1 MIDALKKKYEA
12 AVRAKALMALER
24 DKLRAM
30 VGRPYH
36 MWTWIA
42 LTHAWRRVESFGKHY
57 GFGGREEETSSC
69 GISIQLHGLIG
80 GGSTVIHR

>member
-1 MIDALKKKYEA
+1 MPLLDGRQRLRSHFGKYEPVIDALKKKYEA

-36 MWTWIA
+36 MCSWIP
-42 LTHAWRRVESFGKHY
+42 LTMLG
-57 GFGGREEETSSC
+57 EE
-69 GISIQLHGLIG
+69 
-80 GGSTVIHR
+80 

>member
-1 MIDALKKKYEA
+1 VIDALKKKYEA

-36 MWTWIA
+36 VFMDTSHM
-42 LTHAWRRVESFGKHY
+42 LG
-57 GFGGREEETSSC
+57 EE
-69 GISIQLHGLIG
+69 
-80 GGSTVIHR
+80 

>member
-1 MIDALKKKYEA
+1 VIDALKKKYEA

-36 MWTWIA
+36 MCTWIP
-42 LTHAWRRVESFGKHY
+42 LTHVWRRVESFGKHY
-57 GFGGREEETSSC
+57 GFGGRDEETSSC
-69 GISIQLHGLIG
+69 GISIQFISFHCM
-80 GGSTVIHR
+80 V